1 MPPIANQPASRRE
14 FLRASARYGWIVG
27 LGVALGWLATRNR
40 PASTCLAPSPCSTC
54 PAFHD
59 CGLPPA
65 LDARTSADRGGA
77 SVTNLPS
84 QQ

>member
-40 PASTCLAPSPCSTC
+40 PASSCATGSPCISC
-54 PAFHD
+54 PAFQN

-65 LDARTSADRGGA
+65 LETRTNADPADAIT
-77 SVTNLPS
+77 TNLAPLP
-84 QQ
+84 